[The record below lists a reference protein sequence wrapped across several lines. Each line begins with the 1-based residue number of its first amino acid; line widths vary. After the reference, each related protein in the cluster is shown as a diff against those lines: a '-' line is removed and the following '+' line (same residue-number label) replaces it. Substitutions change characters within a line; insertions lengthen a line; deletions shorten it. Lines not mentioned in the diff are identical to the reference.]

1 MDAINP
7 KVDPYLLSQL
17 FTICDLRNLLSSIS
31 RSLVCHYH
39 LHSLSRFTPRSF
51 KVQATFHGRSRNT
64 LDPYLALDLLYNYLS
79 IT

>member
-17 FTICDLRNLLSSIS
+17 FIICDLRNLSDP
-31 RSLVCHYH
+31 SLGFSFVTTTYTRYNDSPHDH
-39 LHSLSRFTPRSF
+39 LE
-51 KVQATFHGRSRNT
+51 VQATFHGRSRNT